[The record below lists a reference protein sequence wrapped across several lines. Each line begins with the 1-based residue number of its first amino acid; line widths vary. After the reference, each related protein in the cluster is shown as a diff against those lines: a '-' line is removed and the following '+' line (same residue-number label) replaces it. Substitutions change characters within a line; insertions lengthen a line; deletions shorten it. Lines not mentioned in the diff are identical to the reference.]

1 MSKRRREQLRV
12 AQQTYRQ
19 RKETTIAN
27 LQTRVQE
34 LESGVEELC
43 RSFLSFS
50 TLLFDANVLE
60 KQPHVTSAFY
70 KVTQQCVSLARRGCD
85 EPDQADLADA
95 VVKFRKLDVT
105 QIINLDYNPIVARH
119 DALPAVDKTTQPLL
133 TTADRCPVAQSPP
146 TPSHQEQEI
155 LPFGIVLSS
164 PTIPFSSAR
173 RPSLTRLSTTV
184 SASSLMKQERWILSH
199 RLVRECWDNGYR
211 LLINSSGNDPKIPAI
226 FGKQLNASERKHMIR
241 GFYAALH
248 GEFGD
253 IIELGTKAVSPLRPM
268 KNIYWPEQ
276 LAISSPSS
284 PSLQIS
290 FEPGSDEWFDA
301 SDVQAFLLQKG
312 IQIPDTSSP
321 DSSPRFTSSSQFN
334 VITFIRRGF
343 SKKLF
348 ACQLLT

>member
-1 MSKRRREQLRV
+1 MSKRRREPVRV

-27 LQTRVQE
+27 LQTHVQE
-34 LESGVEELC
+34 LESGIEELC

-50 TLLFDANVLE
+50 TLLSDTNVLE

-70 KVTQQCVSLARRGCD
+70 KVTQQCLSLARRACD
-85 EPDQADLADA
+85 EPDQADLANA
-95 VVKFRKLDVT
+95 VLKSRKLDTT
-105 QIINLDYNPIVARH
+105 QIINLDNKPVVAQH
-119 DALPAVDKTTQPLL
+119 DALPATDKTTQPSL
-133 TTADRCPVAQSPP
+133 TTADRWPVAQSPS
-146 TPSHQEQEI
+146 TPSRQEQEI
-155 LPFGIVLSS
+155 LPFGMVLSS

-173 RPSLTRLSTTV
+173 RPSLASLSTTV
-184 SASSLMKQERWILSH
+184 SASRLMKQEHWTLSH
-199 RLVRECWDNGYR
+199 RLVRECWDNGYQ
-211 LLINSSGNDPKIPAI
+211 LLINSSGNDPKIVAI

-253 IIELGTKAVSPLRPM
+253 IIELAAKAVSPLRPM
-268 KNIYWPEQ
+268 KDIYWPEQ

-284 PSLQIS
+284 QMS

-301 SDVQAFLLQKG
+301 SDVQTFLLQKG